1 MEKLLLNKNN
11 FVLGLFFLA
20 GIFSFNNVALAADSK
35 INAGILSDVWFS
47 SLSIDQDQDVT
58 IYSSF
63 QNSEN
68 YDLSGKATFWI
79 NDDKIETVDFDVR
92 DGRVIKLESNWVSE
106 IGDFEI
112 KIIIDSLMN
121 GDEEINPDNLIKKET
136 SIKIEINRNIDIEYI
151 TEVSS
156 NVYNNTVKKI
166 NKIVESAN
174 QKLENAKTKVV
185 LTDSGV
191 TQNTNNTEI
200 TVLNNNS
207 GNNGSIESEGEVAG
221 IEYSK
226 DDVDANWED
235 NETITSSDSNEL
247 VVDQNSAPKLKNSP
261 VDVVKNA
268 SITVLQF
275 ILKYW
280 QFSFSIFILLLIL
293 WFFKRR

>member
-200 TVLNNNS
+200 AVLNNNS